1 VRLGIP
7 PKALKR
13 EISMLSKFELEQII
27 EAWPDEQGTS
37 SNPEIY
43 DAWLERERRYDAR
56 IIQNALGRDRILAL
70 TEKQKERLEERLARL
85 LTQKDITLISDD
97 EILGQYELVTEHFL
111 PYGSEEIIDAY
122 NKRQK
127 LN

>member
-1 VRLGIP
+1 
-7 PKALKR
+7 
-13 EISMLSKFELEQII
+13 MLSKTALEQLIA
-27 EAWPDEQGTS
+27 AWPDENGYS

-70 TEKQKERLEERLARL
+70 TKNQKEWLEERLARL
-85 LTQKDITLISDD
+85 LTKKDITLISDD

-111 PYGSEEIIDAY
+111 PHGVEEIVDAY
-122 NKRQK
+122 KQRHK